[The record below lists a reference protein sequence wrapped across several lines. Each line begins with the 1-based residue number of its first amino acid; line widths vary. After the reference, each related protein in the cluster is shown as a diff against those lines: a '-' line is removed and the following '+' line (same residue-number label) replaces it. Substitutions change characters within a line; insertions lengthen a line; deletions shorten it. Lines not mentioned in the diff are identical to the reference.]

1 MRALTI
7 LWLLTGAS
15 TLSGQPPSGLAA
27 NPSPVNITV
36 SSGSAQTENN
46 VNITFNGSPV
56 PITSLSTSGQSWLQ
70 AFSSGVGQVTVFVG
84 PMGVSGTVSGT
95 VFVTTIAGQLSL
107 PVNFTVVNGGTLG
120 LFASPNPLNVSVPSG
135 SSPFTTNVLFTF
147 NGAPVTILSAIPG
160 PGQNWLRVSL
170 ADTGVLSVTI
180 DPTGF
185 TGTVRGQLTVFTVA
199 GAPIVNVNLTVLPP
213 LPATPAP
220 SSLSLVLIALA
231 CLGIFQAKRLV
242 R

>member
-1 MRALTI
+1 MLTI
-7 LWLLTGAS
+7 LWLLTA
-15 TLSGQPPSGLAA
+15 TPALWGQSSGLAA
-27 NPSPVNITV
+27 SPNPVNITV

-70 AFSSGVGQVTVFVG
+70 VFSSGTGQVTVFVG

-95 VFVTTIAGQLSL
+95 VFVNTTAGQLSL
-107 PVNFTVVNGGTLG
+107 PVNFTVINGGTLG
-120 LFASPNPLNVSVPSG
+120 LFASPDPLNVSVPSG

-147 NGAPVTILSAIPG
+147 NGAPVTILSAIPDA
-160 PGQNWLRVSL
+160 GQNWVRVSV
-170 ADTGVLSVTI
+170 AGTGLLSVAI
-180 DPTGF
+180 DPTGL
-185 TGTVRGQLTVFTVA
+185 TGTVQGNLHVFTVA
-199 GAPIVNVNLTVLPP
+199 GAPTVHVTLTVLPP

-231 CLGIFQAKRLV
+231 CVGIFQAKRLV
-242 R
+242 RHT